1 MFWNKLEWYFLRA
14 EAIYFFIS
22 DYEIPL
28 EMPNW
33 KFRWTF
39 VSSGWIF
46 FYLYIIEFSNTQ
58 SNNIMENVFVSV
70 FVLSEWIF
78 SVSSSRVFGRNV
90 KIRWK
95 MVQNNETESIVNF
108 ERILVFVNLIK
119 SIWKSFHF
127 SELSSDVE

>member
-22 DYEIPL
+22 DYEILL
-28 EMPNW
+28 EMPDW

-108 ERILVFVNLIK
+108 ERILVFVNLLK

>member
-1 MFWNKLEWYFLRA
+1 
-14 EAIYFFIS
+14 
-22 DYEIPL
+22 
-28 EMPNW
+28 
-33 KFRWTF
+33 
-39 VSSGWIF
+39 
-46 FYLYIIEFSNTQ
+46 
-58 SNNIMENVFVSV
+58 MENVFVSV

-108 ERILVFVNLIK
+108 ERILVFVNLLK

>member
-70 FVLSEWIF
+70 FVLSKWIF
-78 SVSSSRVFGRNV
+78 SVSSSRVFGWNV

>member
-108 ERILVFVNLIK
+108 ERILVFVNLLK